1 MRGGTAALVFA
12 FGVLVGTSG
21 WAGVDLE
28 SFDIISPGIPLP
40 NLFTSTGQQGLPGPE
55 AGPGATVAWP
65 VTINLALLDTL
76 PATVRVNFP
85 DRATVTLTRMS
96 SERQGSNALRWS
108 GRGGDCSA
116 LFRVAS
122 NGFKGTISCISAPYG
137 INHTDGSSSVRLTR
151 YDDSGNA
158 VWEENFVDT
167 IEHAPNGP
175 ESPMAPRGL
184 ADTTVDVLV
193 LYNGSLTSLNIWQ
206 NAHDHIQT
214 IQHAM
219 ELSTASGQPLIAQI
233 RLAGAARISRTVSG
247 APVADRQY
255 LRTDPQTAGL
265 RDYYAGD
272 IVLYLTTGSCE
283 LPGIVQ
289 GVAYL
294 PGTEGVP
301 PPDEPGAAD
310 WAFAVSLLDCSDNP
324 GDWVA
329 AHEIAHVFG
338 ANHNQDHIPF
348 NQTPIE
354 DYAWGYW
361 KKELGTDFPRG
372 ARTIMS
378 YVQECIAAVS
388 PCPRIQHYS
397 NPGVQVD
404 GWFTTGTATRDNA
417 KLIRE
422 YAPLLAQYRD
432 SQGRIFKY
440 GFE

>member
-1 MRGGTAALVFA
+1 M
-12 FGVLVGTSG
+12 
-21 WAGVDLE
+21 
-28 SFDIISPGIPLP
+28 
-40 NLFTSTGQQGLPGPE
+40 
-55 AGPGATVAWP
+55 
-65 VTINLALLDTL
+65 
-76 PATVRVNFP
+76 
-85 DRATVTLTRMS
+85 
-96 SERQGSNALRWS
+96 
-108 GRGGDCSA
+108 
-116 LFRVAS
+116 
-122 NGFKGTISCISAPYG
+122 
-137 INHTDGSSSVRLTR
+137 
-151 YDDSGNA
+151 
-158 VWEENFVDT
+158 
-167 IEHAPNGP
+167 
-175 ESPMAPRGL
+175 
-184 ADTTVDVLV
+184 
-193 LYNGSLTSLNIWQ
+193 TSLNIWQ

-219 ELSTASGQPLIAQI
+219 ELSTGSGQPLIAQM

-255 LRTDPQTAGL
+255 LRTDPQTAAL

-272 IVLYLTTGSCE
+272 IVLYLTTGSCAV
-283 LPGIVQ
+283 PGTVQ

-294 PGTEGVP
+294 PGTEGAP
-301 PPDEPGAAD
+301 PPNEPGAAD

-348 NQTPIE
+348 NPTPIE

-361 KKELGTDFPRG
+361 KKEPGTDFPRA

-378 YVQECIAAVS
+378 YVQECIAVVS

-417 KLIRE
+417 RLIRE
-422 YAPLLAQYRD
+422 YAPFLAQYRD